1 MSAADMET
9 KMDNDRDANG
19 PKDQSPQNHPGG
31 RGGGGRGGMG
41 GGRGSRFNRPRDD
54 MRNIRQ
60 QDEHGIM
67 DGDIHGDG
75 GEGMGSGNVGGM
87 AGRGRG
93 RGNRYWGGRDDIR
106 GGGVG
111 AGLRSQEDR
120 LNERLAALAGP
131 TLDLPPQDVREKKF
145 SGRCRLYVGNLT
157 NDVTEEEI
165 NTMFTPYG
173 ETSEVFVNKDK
184 NFAFIRLDYRASAE
198 KAKRE
203 LDGSIRKGRALKVRF
218 APHSAAVKIRNL
230 TQWVTNELL
239 ERAFQV
245 FGEIER
251 AVVIVDERGKS
262 TGEGIIEFAR
272 KPGAQMALR
281 KCTDG
286 CFFLTS
292 SLRPVVLEPFE
303 QVDEVDGYTERN
315 LPKKNPDYMKS
326 REVGPRFAAPG
337 SFEYEYGTRWKQ
349 LFELRKQKEDA
360 LNRELKMEEEKL
372 EAQMEYARYEHETEM
387 LREQLRMREQD
398 RERQKR
404 EWELKERQHEEQ
416 RRQDEDMM
424 RRQQEDMDI
433 RMRHQEEELRRRQQ
447 ENSLFMQAHQL
458 NSLLDQQEQALRQ
471 APGGGGGYDS
481 PLPAEASIREYDAAI
496 GGPVGGPGSLPPALT
511 CHHESYPVEHYM
523 CTIGF
528 HHLLNSFVVLEYLKL
543 QKALLLSFD
552 CILLLL
558 MVCRLTIPCPAGEKS
573 VVAQLVFMKVLKHFR
588 LNEKM
593 SWLLECNAVRSTCDG
608 ICRVV
613 FGDLLHHRSEYPSTF
628 GSTRTKIFVVI

>member
-1 MSAADMET
+1 MSAVVMEP
-9 KMDNDRDANG
+9 KMENDRDTSG

-41 GGRGSRFNRPRDD
+41 GGGGRGNRFNRQRDD
-54 MRNIRQ
+54 MQNSRQ
-60 QDEHGIM
+60 QYEHVIM
-67 DGDIHGDG
+67 DGDILGDG
-75 GEGMGSGNVGGM
+75 GEGKGPGNVGGM

-93 RGNRYWGGRDDIR
+93 RGNRYWGGRDEIR

-120 LNERLAALAGP
+120 LNERILALSGP
-131 TLDLPPQDVREKKF
+131 THDLPPQDVREKKF

-165 NTMFTPYG
+165 NGMFTTYG

-203 LDGSIRKGRALKVRF
+203 LDGHIRKGRALKVRF
-218 APHSAAVKIRNL
+218 APHSAAVKVRNL

-281 KCTDG
+281 RCTEG

-315 LPKKNPDYMKS
+315 LPKKNPEYIKA

-349 LFELRKQKEDA
+349 LFELRKQKEEA

-387 LREQLRMREQD
+387 LRDQLRMREQD

-447 ENSLFMQAHQL
+447 ENSLFMQ
-458 NSLLDQQEQALRQ
+458 QEQALRQ

-496 GGPVGGPGSLPPALT
+496 GGPVGGPGSLPPAAVNG
-511 CHHESYPVEHYM
+511 S
-523 CTIGF
+523 F
-528 HHLLNSFVVLEYLKL
+528 HPEEG
-543 QKALLLSFD
+543 
-552 CILLLL
+552 
-558 MVCRLTIPCPAGEKS
+558 VCRPVTARWREDEVDAELPSINIYPPSTLTSLLAA
-573 VVAQLVFMKVLKHFR
+573 VAPLVCMNSGPVTRSSRKMNFSRKKHNQRRRSANIIRKRQMIRDQLVKVP
-588 LNEKM
+588 
-593 SWLLECNAVRSTCDG
+593 SVDADAV
-608 ICRVV
+608 V
-613 FGDLLHHRSEYPSTF
+613 TF
-628 GSTRTKIFVVI
+628 

>member
-1 MSAADMET
+1 MCTMSGADVEPKME
-9 KMDNDRDANG
+9 NDRDANG
-19 PKDQSPQNHPGG
+19 PKDNNPQNHPGG
-31 RGGGGRGGMG
+31 RGGGGRGGIGGGG
-41 GGRGSRFNRPRDD
+41 GGRGNRFSRQRDD

-60 QDEHGIM
+60 HD
-67 DGDIHGDG
+67 
-75 GEGMGSGNVGGM
+75 
-87 AGRGRG
+87 
-93 RGNRYWGGRDDIR
+93 
-106 GGGVG
+106 
-111 AGLRSQEDR
+111 DR
-120 LNERLAALAGP
+120 LNERLSALSGP
-131 TLDLPPQDVREKKF
+131 THDLPPQDGREKKF

-165 NTMFTPYG
+165 NQMFTPYG

-184 NFAFIRLDYRASAE
+184 NFAFIRLDYRANAE

-203 LDGSIRKGRALKVRF
+203 LDGTVRKGRALKVRF

-251 AVVIVDERGKS
+251 AVVVVDERGKS

-281 KCTDG
+281 KCTEG

-303 QVDEVDGYTERN
+303 QVDDVDGYTERN
-315 LPKKNPDYMKS
+315 LPKKNPEYLKS

-349 LFELRKQKEDA
+349 LFELRKQKEEA

-387 LREQLRMREQD
+387 LREQLRLREQD

-416 RRQDEDMM
+416 RRQDEEMM
-424 RRQQEDMDI
+424 RRQQEDMDL

-471 APGGGGGYDS
+471 APGGGGGGYDS
-481 PLPAEASIREYDAAI
+481 PLPADPSIREYDAPI
-496 GGPVGGPGSLPPALT
+496 GGPVGGPGSLPPGVQDPKAFMDAYDRGQVRYEGGGGGGRGDMHGIDEMVPPGPGGPNGTGPRGSMVGGVPGPRGRWGVLT
-511 CHHESYPVEHYM
+511 R
-523 CTIGF
+523 
-528 HHLLNSFVVLEYLKL
+528 
-543 QKALLLSFD
+543 Q
-552 CILLLL
+552 
-558 MVCRLTIPCPAGEKS
+558 
-573 VVAQLVFMKVLKHFR
+573 
-588 LNEKM
+588 
-593 SWLLECNAVRSTCDG
+593 
-608 ICRVV
+608 
-613 FGDLLHHRSEYPSTF
+613 DLPIA
-628 GSTRTKIFVVI
+628 KNI